1 MGVAPEDTIA
11 RPSGYQAGFVDLHV
25 HLLPGVDDGPG
36 NLDATLALARLAAA
50 DGIVCATATPHVASV
65 VVEEIPERVGEVRAA
80 LAEAAIPIEV
90 HAGGELGA
98 RGVGRLSADE
108 LRTIAHGPPGARWIL
123 LEAPLD
129 GAVGRLH
136 RAADELR
143 CCGYGVVLAHPE
155 RCGPLFEDDM
165 RELRKELERGAVTQV
180 SSSSLVGMHGTRAR
194 RNAARL
200 VAERHAGLIATDAH
214 GPRRPPSLTAAV
226 AAAFRLGLTVAEAR
240 SLVAERPRA
249 LLERGLGPQPLPA
262 DAIPQTPTEP
272 PAPSSGPE
280 APPSYAAGSPDV
292 SRAARRARARS
303 AAGG

>member
-1 MGVAPEDTIA
+1 VGVAPEDPIA
-11 RPSGYQAGFVDLHV
+11 RPSGFKAGFVDLHV

-36 NLDATLALARLAAA
+36 NLDATLELARLAAA

-80 LAEAAIPIEV
+80 LAEAAIQIEV

-143 CCGYGVVLAHPE
+143 CRGYGVVLAHPE

-200 VAERHAGLIATDAH
+200 VAERHAGLIASDAH

-226 AAAFRLGLTVAEAR
+226 AAAFRLGLTVTEAR
-240 SLVAERPRA
+240 SLVADRPRA
-249 LLERGLGPQPLPA
+249 LLEQGLGPGALPA
-262 DAIPQTPTEP
+262 PARPQARSEP
-272 PAPSSGPE
+272 PAAPSRPE
-280 APPSYAAGSPDV
+280 GSPYAADSPDA

-303 AAGG
+303 AASG